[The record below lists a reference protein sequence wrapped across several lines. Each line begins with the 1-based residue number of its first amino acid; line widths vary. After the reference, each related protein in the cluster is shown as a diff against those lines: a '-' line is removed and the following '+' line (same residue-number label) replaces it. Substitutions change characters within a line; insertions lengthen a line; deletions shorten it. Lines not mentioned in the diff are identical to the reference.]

1 MQTLIGGILGLL
13 VGAGIW
19 LLTQRLVSHYGDQLD
34 EQPLNERQRV
44 LFEPKG
50 AISLAGAL
58 TLAGMALWGAY
69 VGWHSAD
76 WAWVAAVL
84 LVTGLLVAVSLV
96 DFQTRRIPNGL
107 VLALLGWA
115 VVQVI
120 WWGQPTPVVAAV
132 KAGLGLALAGGLFLV
147 IALIGR
153 GALGSGDVKL
163 AAALGAVLGFRL
175 ALSGLLLGVILG
187 GVAALVLL
195 ITRRVGRKDPIA
207 YGPYLALGTWIV
219 WTRALELWLF

>member
-1 MQTLIGGILGLL
+1 MQILVGGIFGLL
-13 VGAGIW
+13 VGAGVW
-19 LLTQRLVSHYGDQLD
+19 LLAQRLVSTYGAQLD
-34 EQPLNERQRV
+34 EQPLSERQRV
-44 LFEPKG
+44 LFEPRG
-50 AISLAGAL
+50 AVSLAAAL
-58 TLAGMALWGAY
+58 TLAGMTLWGAY
-69 VGWHSAD
+69 VGWRSAG
-76 WAWVAAVL
+76 WPQVAAAL

-107 VLALLGWA
+107 VLALLAWA

-120 WWGQPTPVVAAV
+120 WLAQPTPVE
-132 KAGLGLALAGGLFLV
+132 AGLGLALAGGLFLV

-163 AAALGAVLGFRL
+163 AAALGAVLGFPL
-175 ALSGLLLGVILG
+175 ALSGLLLGVVLG

-207 YGPYLALGTWIV
+207 YGPYLALGAWIV
-219 WTRALELWLF
+219 WTRALGLWLF